1 MANPTIYRKLLG
13 SKIHRATVTQA
24 NLEYEGSITIPPEL
38 MRAADIYANEAVSIW
53 NVTSGTRLETYAVV
67 GKEKSKDICIN
78 GAAAHL
84 VNAGDIVIIACFIQ
98 VPEDECAHHKP
109 KVVFVDESNTIREI
123 RQELIET
130 PITSI
135 SGGVTQ

>member
-24 NLEYEGSITIPPEL
+24 NLEYEGSITLPPEL
-38 MRAADIYANEAVSIW
+38 MHAADIYPNEAVSIW

-67 GKEKSKDICIN
+67 GKEKSKEICIN

-84 VNAGDIVIIACFIQ
+84 VNPGDIVIIASFVQI
-98 VPEDECAHHKP
+98 PEDECASHKP
-109 KVVFVDESNTIREI
+109 KVVFVDESNMIREI

-130 PITSI
+130 STISIAGRIT
-135 SGGVTQ
+135 